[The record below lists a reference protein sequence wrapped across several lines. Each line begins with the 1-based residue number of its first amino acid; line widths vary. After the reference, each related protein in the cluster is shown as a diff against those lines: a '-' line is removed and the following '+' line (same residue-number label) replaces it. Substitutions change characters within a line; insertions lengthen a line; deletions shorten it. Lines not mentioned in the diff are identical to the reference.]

1 MIRVDMTSSSTSTT
15 DVCQVATVV
24 LVSAD
29 TACNWRAGMYAL
41 VQTMFCTV
49 IITPY
54 AYLLDKLLLNNE
66 LSLTQFGQLDVSEV
80 WFTRI

>member
-1 MIRVDMTSSSTSTT
+1 
-15 DVCQVATVV
+15 
-24 LVSAD
+24 
-29 TACNWRAGMYAL
+29 
-41 VQTMFCTV
+41 MFCTV